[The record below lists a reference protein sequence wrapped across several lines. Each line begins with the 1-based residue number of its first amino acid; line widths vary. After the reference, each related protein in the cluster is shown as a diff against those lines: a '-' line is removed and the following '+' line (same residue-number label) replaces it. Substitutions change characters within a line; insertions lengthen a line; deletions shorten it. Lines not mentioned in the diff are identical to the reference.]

1 MSVVIDEAE
10 ESCITAHREAYFVDT
25 EPFIVVVGPPHPCS
39 LKLDYLQNTDP
50 DRDAEH
56 FRDIQRT

>member
-1 MSVVIDEAE
+1 VSVVIDEAE

-39 LKLDYLQNTDP
+39 LKLDYLQNTGP

-56 FRDIQRT
+56 F